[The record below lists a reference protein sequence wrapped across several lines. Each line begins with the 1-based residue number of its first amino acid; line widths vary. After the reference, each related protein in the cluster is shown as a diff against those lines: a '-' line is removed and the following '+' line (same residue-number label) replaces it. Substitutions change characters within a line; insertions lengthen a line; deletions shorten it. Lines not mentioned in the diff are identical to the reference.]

1 MIDKYS
7 LDIRIGRSGGE
18 RAKERGESLI
28 TFSPCKEGEAPQARI
43 QDFEMGG
50 EFL

>member
-1 MIDKYS
+1 M
-7 LDIRIGRSGGE
+7 GGGGGGGGGGGE

-28 TFSPCKEGEAPQARI
+28 TFSPPKREAPQARI